1 MKSTNVEHK
10 IVYKK
15 DLFTTDIERFCIHM
29 NKRKKIVVGL
39 ILGIILVC
47 NICGCQSNK
56 EVKNSILRVG
66 IVTYTQDD
74 PFINALKEQLKG
86 NLKTMETKDMKI
98 MISERN
104 GDNDKGIKMKL
115 LKR

>member
-1 MKSTNVEHK
+1 
-10 IVYKK
+10 
-15 DLFTTDIERFCIHM
+15 M

-56 EVKNSILRVG
+56 EEKNSILRVG

-74 PFINALKEQLKG
+74 PFINKRTAKRELKNYG
-86 NLKTMETKDMKI
+86 NEGY
-98 MISERN
+98 E
-104 GDNDKGIKMKL
+104 DNDLRKKW
-115 LKR
+115 RQ

>member
-1 MKSTNVEHK
+1 
-10 IVYKK
+10 
-15 DLFTTDIERFCIHM
+15 M

-56 EVKNSILRVG
+56 EEKNSILRVG

-74 PFINALKEQLKG
+74 PFINALKEAKRELKNYG
-86 NLKTMETKDMKI
+86 NEGY
-98 MISERN
+98 E
-104 GDNDKGIKMKL
+104 DNDLRKKW
-115 LKR
+115 RQ